1 MDIMELEHK
10 AAEMR
15 LLILEAI
22 VASKKGH
29 IGGAL
34 SCIDILVALYHG
46 GILRIDP
53 NRPDWQ
59 ERDRF
64 ILSKGHSG
72 VALFAVLSD
81 LGFFDK
87 GELNTFCQNGSRLGG
102 HPDRRV
108 PGIEADT
115 GSLGHGLGIGS
126 GMALC
131 AKMDGK
137 NYLTFVLLGDGE
149 CHEGSV
155 WEAFLFA
162 AHHKL
167 NNLVAIIDRN
177 GQGVLDYTEDCMS
190 LTPLKDKLISFGWNV
205 LEVDGHSFKELMDS
219 FSRLRNNTSLKPLAV
234 IANTI
239 KGKGIS
245 FMEGAIKWHHGVPNE
260 KELQIARREL
270 SSQQRPVGKY

>member
-1 MDIMELEHK
+1 VDIRELEQK
-10 AAEMR
+10 AAEIR
-15 LLILEAI
+15 SLILEAI
-22 VASKKGH
+22 VSSQKGH

-34 SCIDILVALYHG
+34 SCTDILVALYHG
-46 GILRIDP
+46 GIFRIDP
-53 NRPDWQ
+53 SRPDWQ
-59 ERDRF
+59 NRDRF

-115 GSLGHGLGIGS
+115 GSLGHGLGIGA

-131 AKMDGK
+131 AKMDCI

-190 LTPLKDKLISFGWNV
+190 LTPLKDKLIAFGWDL
-205 LEVDGHSFKELMDS
+205 LEVDGHSFKELIGS
-219 FSRLRNNTSLKPLAV
+219 FSRLRNNTSLNPLAI
-234 IANTI
+234 IANTV

-245 FMEGAIKWHHGVPNE
+245 FMEGEMKWHHGVPNE

-270 SSQQRPVGKY
+270 SSEIKLAGKY